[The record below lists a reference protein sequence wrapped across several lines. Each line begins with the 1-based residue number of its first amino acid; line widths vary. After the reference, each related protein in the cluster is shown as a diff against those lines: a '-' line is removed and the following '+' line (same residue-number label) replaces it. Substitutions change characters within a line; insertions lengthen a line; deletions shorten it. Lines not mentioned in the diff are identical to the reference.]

1 MTAVH
6 HQVDGPVGAPAILL
20 SNSLGTTLA
29 MWDAQVPALAE
40 RCRVIRY
47 DTRGHGRSSVPPG
60 PYHIDDL
67 ADDALG
73 LLDHLG
79 IERVHFAGLSLG
91 GMTGLRLAARDPD
104 RLERLTV
111 LCTSAHLPPASYWT
125 DRAALV
131 REHGTAAVAD
141 AVLDRW
147 FTPAYRDRA
156 AARQMLESIP
166 AEGYADCYEAVA
178 TMNLTADLPKITA
191 PVLAIAGA
199 ADPVT
204 PPDHLARIATSVP
217 QDRLLAIDGAAHLA
231 NVEQPA
237 AVTGAILEPAWTR

>member
-1 MTAVH
+1 MTGVH
-6 HQVDGPVGAPAILL
+6 HQVDGPAGAPAILL

-40 RCRVIRY
+40 RYRVIRY

-166 AEGYADCYEAVA
+166 AEGYAGCCEAVA

-204 PPDHLARIATSVP
+204 PPDYLARIATSVP
-217 QDRLLAIDGAAHLA
+217 QGRLLVIDGAAHLA